1 MEKKCRRV
9 VTGFNREGDSVV
21 VSDSFVNNQMEK
33 NSRPGVSLNNI
44 WRTEVFPN
52 DNSADIE
59 EVDQVFTMFPK
70 SLETICRISSFEP
83 EKSHK
88 KNDFDSDAYFSDLNV
103 SNTLVKS
110 KRHPFM
116 HKSKSLDYAI
126 ILEGEITLILD
137 NEEVNLRQ
145 GDIVI
150 QRGTSHAWVNNSDK
164 LARVCFILMG
174 AE

>member
-21 VSDSFVNNQMEK
+21 ISDSFVNNQMEK

-44 WRTEVFPN
+44 WRTEIFPN
-52 DNSADIE
+52 DNSADIQE
-59 EVDQVFTMFPK
+59 IDQIFTMFPK
-70 SLETICRISSFEP
+70 SFETICRVSSFEP
-83 EKSHK
+83 EKSNTK
-88 KNDFDSDAYFSDLNV
+88 DDFDSDAYFSDLNA
-103 SNTLVKS
+103 SDTLVKS

-137 NEEVNLRQ
+137 NEEVDLRQ

>member
-21 VSDSFVNNQMEK
+21 ISDTFVNNQMEK
-33 NSRPGVSLNNI
+33 NSRPGVSLNNM

-52 DNSADIE
+52 DNSANIQ
-59 EVDQVFTMFPK
+59 EVDQTFTMFPK
-70 SLETICRISSFEP
+70 SFETICRISSFEP
-83 EKSHK
+83 EKSK
-88 KNDFDSDAYFSDLNV
+88 TKEDVDSDAYFSDLNATD
-103 SNTLVKS
+103 TLVKS

-137 NEEVNLRQ
+137 NEEVDLSQ

>member
-9 VTGFNREGDSVV
+9 VTGFNSEGDSVV

-70 SLETICRISSFEP
+70 SFETICRISSFEP

>member
-70 SLETICRISSFEP
+70 SFETICRISSFEP

>member
-9 VTGFNREGDSVV
+9 VTGLNREGDSVGS
-21 VSDSFVNNQMEK
+21 SDTFVNNQMEK
-33 NSRPGVSLNNI
+33 NSRPGVSLNNM

-52 DNSADIE
+52 DNSANIQ
-59 EVDQVFTMFPK
+59 EVDQTFTMFPK
-70 SLETICRISSFEP
+70 SFETICRISSFEP
-83 EKSHK
+83 EKSK
-88 KNDFDSDAYFSDLNV
+88 TKDDFDSDAYFSDLNATD
-103 SNTLVKS
+103 TLVKS

-137 NEEVNLRQ
+137 NEEVDLSQ

>member
-1 MEKKCRRV
+1 MEKKFRRV
-9 VTGFNREGDSVV
+9 VTGFNKDGDSVV
-21 VSDSFVNNQMEK
+21 ISDTFVINQMEK
-33 NSRPGVSLNNI
+33 NSRPGVSLNNM

-52 DNSADIE
+52 DNSANIQ
-59 EVDQVFTMFPK
+59 EVDQTFTMFPE
-70 SLETICRISSFEP
+70 SFETICRISSFEP
-83 EKSHK
+83 EKSK
-88 KNDFDSDAYFSDLNV
+88 TKDDFDSDAYFSDLNATD
-103 SNTLVKS
+103 TLVKS

-137 NEEVNLRQ
+137 NEEVDLSQ

>member
-9 VTGFNREGDSVV
+9 VTGFNKQGDSVV
-21 VSDSFVNNQMEK
+21 ISESFVNNQMEK

-44 WRTEVFPN
+44 WHTKVFPN
-52 DNSADIE
+52 NNSADID
-59 EVDQVFTMFPK
+59 EVDQEFTMFPK
-70 SLETICRISSFEP
+70 SFETICRISSFEP
-83 EKSHK
+83 EKSHAK
-88 KNDFDSDAYFSDLNV
+88 DDFDSDAYFSDLDA
-103 SNTLVKS
+103 SDTLVQS

-137 NEEVNLRQ
+137 NEEVHLSQ

-174 AE
+174 AQ